1 MAILDAVRDLQQR
14 FRGALSTVGLFLVP
28 SAGAQEA
35 SGVILISGAGAPVN
49 GTTTVP
55 TSVGVYLRTNA
66 ASADTV
72 MYVTINGGTAWTA
85 AVLAS

>member
-28 SAGAQEA
+28 SAGAPEA
-35 SGVILISGAGAPVN
+35 SGVTLISGAGAPVN

-55 TSVGVYLRTNA
+55 TDAGVYYRTDP
-66 ASADTV
+66 ASADTL
-72 MYVTINGGTAWTA
+72 MYVTINGGTNWTA